1 MCLVPLL
8 QPRVHCPQL
17 PPMSLSD
24 EIWLCSN
31 IQNTITVPVVPGSVD
46 QQLILTISDIV
57 VSSGRIGA
65 VVAQIIPN
73 VT

>member
-1 MCLVPLL
+1 
-8 QPRVHCPQL
+8 
-17 PPMSLSD
+17 MSLSD